1 MRTREIH
8 LAARPEGVPT
18 TEAFALVETDLPE
31 LAEGQLLVENLVMSV
46 DPYMRNRMRDVA
58 SYIPPFQL
66 GEPLDGGAVGR
77 VLASNAEGFTEGD
90 VVLHQLGWRE
100 HAVLDA
106 RAARTVDTSRVP
118 ASAYLGVLGM
128 PGFTA
133 WVGLTTI
140 AEHVAGDR
148 VYISAAA
155 GAVGSMAGQLARLR
169 GSELVVGSAGSQEK
183 LDWLTGELGYDAA
196 FDYHGANL
204 HRELAAAFP
213 DGIDVYFDNV
223 GGSHLEAAIG
233 QMREFGRIALCG
245 AIEIYN
251 ATSVPDGPRNL
262 GLAIGRRLKLQ
273 GFIVADHW
281 DRFGAFVEEVG
292 GYVADGRITY
302 RETVREG
309 LGAAPEAFIGLLGG
323 DNIGKM
329 LVRLAD

>member
-8 LAARPEGVPT
+8 LASRPEGVPAT
-18 TEAFALVETDLPE
+18 DAFALVETDLPDP
-31 LAEGQLLVENLVMSV
+31 AEGQLLVENLVMSV
-46 DPYMRNRMRDVA
+46 DPYMRNRMRDVK

-77 VLASNAEGFTEGD
+77 VVASNARDFAEGD
-90 VVLHQLGWRE
+90 IVLHQLGWRE

-106 RAARTVDTSRVP
+106 RAARKVDTSRVP

-128 PGFTA
+128 PGFTG

-140 AEHVAGDR
+140 AEHVASDT
-148 VYISAAA
+148 VYVSAAA
-155 GAVGSMAGQLARLR
+155 GAVGSMAGQLAKLR
-169 GSELVVGSAGSQEK
+169 GSELVVGSAGSQAK

-196 FDYHGANL
+196 FDYRGANL

-262 GLAIGRRLKLQ
+262 SLAIGRRLKLQ

-281 DRFGAFVEEVG
+281 DRFGEFVEEVG

-309 LGAAPEAFIGLLGG
+309 LGSAPEAFIGLLEGY
-323 DNIGKM
+323 NIGKM
-329 LVRLAD
+329 LVHLTD

>member
-8 LAARPEGVPT
+8 LASRPEGVPT
-18 TEAFALVETDLPE
+18 TDAFELVETDLPDPGD
-31 LAEGQLLVENLVMSV
+31 GQLLVENLVMSV
-46 DPYMRNRMRDVA
+46 DPYMRNRMRDVK
-58 SYIPPFQL
+58 SYVPPFQL

-77 VLASNAEGFTEGD
+77 VVASNADGFAEGD
-90 VVLHQLGWRE
+90 VVLHGLGWRE
-100 HAVLDA
+100 HALVDA
-106 RAARTVDTSRVP
+106 AAARPVDTSRVP
-118 ASAYLGVLGM
+118 AGAYLGVLGM
-128 PGFTA
+128 PGFTG
-133 WVGLTTI
+133 WVGLTHI
-140 AEHVAGDR
+140 AEHAASDT
-148 VYISAAA
+148 VYVSAAA
-155 GAVGSMAGQLARLR
+155 GAVGSLAGQLAKLR

-245 AIEIYN
+245 AVEVYN
-251 ATSVPDGPRNL
+251 ATSPPAGPRNL
-262 GLAIGRRLKLQ
+262 SLAIGRRLKLQ
-273 GFIVADHW
+273 GFIVADH
-281 DRFGAFVEEVG
+281 DDQFSAFVDEVG
-292 GYVADGRITY
+292 GYLADGRIAY

-309 LGAAPEAFIGLLGG
+309 LDAAPGAFIGLLEG

>member
-148 VYISAAA
+148 VYVSAAA